1 MRKKVKYKRKV
12 TPGGNRSFKVEENVL
27 KYNIFRRVLDDA
39 STKQES

>member
-12 TPGGNRSFKVEENVL
+12 TPGENRSFKVEENVL